1 MNKIY
6 IEVPKNTDNVQVSVP
21 CRNGELL
28 WSFQVIF
35 TEIER
40 IKTRIVTVYD
50 NGCEDDT
57 KKSIQSKIANN
68 ENYRLVEFDYEIDEE
83 DSKMAVKISVFF
95 SKEVRMLS
103 VSW

>member
-6 IEVPKNTDNVQVSVP
+6 IEVPKTTDNVQVSIP
-21 CRNGELL
+21 CRNGDLL

-40 IKTRIVTVYD
+40 IKTRMVTVYD

-57 KKSIQSKIANN
+57 KRVVQTKIADNKN
-68 ENYRLVEFDYEIDEE
+68 QRLVEFDYEIDE
-83 DSKMAVKISVFF
+83 DDLKMAVKLSVFF
-95 SKEVRMLS
+95 SKGIRM
-103 VSW
+103 VYVTW